1 MTLHVSTQRDG
12 GAVLTIRLTGAEV
25 DAIGLTE
32 AEGLADRLDTAL
44 WGLAMLRTGRAVR
57 ITPESRPVDADDLH
71 DVIRDLHKHLIPM
84 LGGIRDAAIR
94 RHRDLGG
101 STAQLAAAMD
111 SARSTAQDRREALD
125 RTGPRRTEAARWEA
139 WASRDLPS
147 SSA

>member
-1 MTLHVSTQRDG
+1 MTLHVSSQRDG
-12 GAVLTIRLTGAEV
+12 GAELTIRLTAAEV

-57 ITPESRPVDADDLH
+57 NTPESRPVDADDLH

-125 RTGPRRTEAARWEA
+125 RTGPRRAEAAHWEA
-139 WASRDLPS
+139 WAAAPRQH
-147 SSA
+147 